1 MNRLRPSPPLF
12 LLLTVGVLG
21 CTSAKADPLLDFAT
35 FDMPRAEQ
43 LQMRQPRTSW
53 RVNANPQA
61 VCARIQPQD
70 GISTWQGNCVTWHL
84 ASKQCTLV
92 TTADTTHSV
101 LGHLFLA
108 CLTGR

>member
-12 LLLTVGVLG
+12 LLLTVGALG

-70 GISTWQGNCVTWHL
+70 GISTWQGNCATWHL